1 MKLKFIGAWVPEEL
15 YELIMEYQRR
25 NYMTQSELIRA
36 ALRALLRE
44 ERERKEEAGKA

>member
-1 MKLKFIGAWVPEEL
+1 MRMRFLGCWVPEEL
-15 YELIMEYQRR
+15 YKALVEYQRR

-44 ERERKEEAGKA
+44 ERREKEAGKT